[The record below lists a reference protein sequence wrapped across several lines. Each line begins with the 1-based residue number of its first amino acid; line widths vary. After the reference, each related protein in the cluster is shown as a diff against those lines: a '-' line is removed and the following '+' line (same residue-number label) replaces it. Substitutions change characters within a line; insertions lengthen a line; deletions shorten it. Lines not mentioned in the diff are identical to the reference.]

1 MVCIVIRIFER
12 ICMGNRKKQEIII
25 LLRDFMNILP
35 PGPQEAFVPLGGG
48 SSNESGWLIT
58 PELELRMNKNT
69 LVGET
74 YDVLQGALRKL
85 DKEEPEWYGA
95 IVQLYLQDGSGHR
108 DVDDI
113 RIKAGSK
120 GEAHPLANL
129 LYCHDNAISWLAEEL
144 ENEDLYVR
152 WPQKAPGPQP
162 GQNMDERHTALFA
175 VFLRYIE
182 DGIPYRQSVR
192 NAAFKCEYS
201 PRHAERII
209 KPRWK
214 EYNEA

>member
-1 MVCIVIRIFER
+1 MRNTKR
-12 ICMGNRKKQEIII
+12 QEIII
-25 LLRDFMNILP
+25 LLRDYMNILP

-48 SSNESGWLIT
+48 GSSADSGWLIT
-58 PELELRMNKNT
+58 PELERRMDKNS

-74 YDVLQGALRKL
+74 YDLLDSALRKL
-85 DKEEPEWYGA
+85 DKEHPEWYGA

-108 DVDDI
+108 DVDDL
-113 RIKAGSK
+113 RIKMGTKADT
-120 GEAHPLANL
+120 HPITVLVGH
-129 LYCHDNAISWLAEEL
+129 HDDAIDWLAETL
-144 ENEDLYVR
+144 DDEDLYVR

-192 NAAFKCEYS
+192 NAALKCEYS
-201 PRHAERII
+201 TRHAERII

-214 EYNEA
+214 EYNEVSR

>member
-1 MVCIVIRIFER
+1 MAAAGKR
-12 ICMGNRKKQEIII
+12 QEIII
-25 LLRDFMNILP
+25 LLRDYMNILP
-35 PGPQEAFVPLGGG
+35 PGPQEAFVPLAGG

-58 PELELRMNKNT
+58 PELELRMNRGS

-74 YDVLQGALRKL
+74 YDILERSLRKL
-85 DKEEPEWYGA
+85 DSEHPVWYGA

-108 DVDDI
+108 DVDDL
-113 RIKAGSK
+113 RIKVGDK
-120 GEAHPLANL
+120 GNSHPVVRLLAS
-129 LYCHDNAISWLAEEL
+129 HDDAINWLAEDL
-144 ENEDLYVR
+144 SDEDLYVR

-175 VFLRYIE
+175 VFLRYVE

-214 EYNEA
+214 EYNEARA

>member
-1 MVCIVIRIFER
+1 MA
-12 ICMGNRKKQEIII
+12 NKKQEIIV
-25 LLRDFMNILP
+25 LLRDYMNILP
-35 PGPQEAFVPLGGG
+35 PGPQEAYVPLAGG

-58 PELELRMNKNT
+58 PELELRMNRGS
-69 LVGET
+69 LVGAT
-74 YDVLQGALRKL
+74 YDSLDNALRKL
-85 DKEEPEWYGA
+85 DREQPQWYGA

-113 RIKAGSK
+113 RIKIGDK
-120 GEAHPLANL
+120 DNTHPLVTL
-129 LYCHDNAISWLAEEL
+129 ISSHDDAIDWLAEEL
-144 ENEDLYVR
+144 ANEDLYVR

-214 EYNEA
+214 EYNEATG

>member
-1 MVCIVIRIFER
+1 MTER
-12 ICMGNRKKQEIII
+12 NTLGTTKKQEIII
-25 LLRDFMNILP
+25 LLRDYMNILP
-35 PGPQEAFVPLGGG
+35 PGPQEAFVPLAGG

-58 PELELRMNKNT
+58 PELELRMDRGS

-74 YDVLQGALRKL
+74 YDILDTALREL
-85 DKEEPEWYGA
+85 DRQSPEWYGA

-108 DVDDI
+108 DVDDL
-113 RIKAGSK
+113 RIKVGDKDNS
-120 GEAHPLANL
+120 HPVVSLIHK
-129 LYCHDNAISWLAEEL
+129 HDAAIAWLAKEL
-144 ENEDLYVR
+144 ADEDLYVR

-214 EYNEA
+214 EYNETASR